1 LLLGI
6 FLFMSLLIMAGAD
19 IKTDVPIILIGLA
32 GGLVIESWGTQTELW
47 AYYTNERPPLWII
60 PAWPIASLAT
70 DRLYRILKHW
80 TRRLPDRLFV
90 ELHWPISFA
99 FLALML
105 AFVWP
110 TLNDWPSMVA
120 IALSATFLLTATD
133 YRTAVLTFLSGTG
146 LGYFLEVWGTTR
158 LCWTYYTHQT
168 PPLFAVLA
176 HGMAAVAFWGVFRR
190 YSAYGKRAVSLLRRC
205 S

>member
-1 LLLGI
+1 
-6 FLFMSLLIMAGAD
+6 
-19 IKTDVPIILIGLA
+19 
-32 GGLVIESWGTQTELW
+32 
-47 AYYTNERPPLWII
+47 
-60 PAWPIASLAT
+60 
-70 DRLYRILKHW
+70 
-80 TRRLPDRLFV
+80 
-90 ELHWPISFA
+90 
-99 FLALML
+99 
-105 AFVWP
+105 
-110 TLNDWPSMVA
+110 MVA

-133 YRTAVLTFLSGTG
+133 YRTAVLTFLAGTG

-190 YSAYGKRAVSLLRRC
+190 YSAYGKRAASLLRRR